1 VASVAS
7 LVVLAAVS
15 GCGGSSSSSISSHTS
30 SSGTSAR
37 VVSLQALE
45 ACLNMA
51 FHSENVESDVQP
63 VNPASLEELYAA
75 GRQRDFA
82 VTLSNGGTA
91 YVFVL
96 PSASEATSAANAS
109 ALSGH
114 LLVRDNTVTAYV
126 HSPPPSS
133 APPAQQK
140 ASLPL
145 IAAPGRDGAL
155 IARCT

>member
-1 VASVAS
+1 MRRDGRHRFAYQ
-7 LVVLAAVS
+7 LALTRVRRTTALLDVR
-15 GCGGSSSSSISSHTS
+15 SS
-30 SSGTSAR
+30 R
-37 VVSLQALE
+37 VR
-45 ACLNMA
+45 
-51 FHSENVESDVQP
+51 P
-63 VNPASLEELYAA
+63 NPASLEELYVAA
-75 GRQRDFA
+75 RQHDFA

-96 PSASEATSAANAS
+96 PSASEATSTANAS
-109 ALSGH
+109 AVSGH

-126 HSPPPSS
+126 HSPPASS